1 MRRASALALAGLALA
16 PGAARAED
24 LAGKARE
31 ARIVCAARA
40 PLTET
45 PGGLVVGSVTRGDRV
60 FVLKRAKGRRWV
72 RVRTDFAT
80 RGWMRSSQLCG

>member
-1 MRRASALALAGLALA
+1 VRSASALVVALATLLVVSVGE
-16 PGAARAED
+16 AAA
-24 LAGKARE
+24 ASE
-31 ARIVCAARA
+31 ARIVCVPRA

-80 RGWMRSSQLCG
+80 RGWMRTSQLCG

>member
-1 MRRASALALAGLALA
+1 MRSASALVLALVLLVSCASEAAAA
-16 PGAARAED
+16 P
-24 LAGKARE
+24 RE
-31 ARIVCAARA
+31 ARLVCVARA

-60 FVLKRAKGRRWV
+60 FILRRAKGRRWV